1 MKGYRRV
8 NISENSKSQEN
19 SLCSLCSCNN
29 CSLIKLIIIFISLTI
44 LISVI
49 YIFFFY
55 SDSDDEINF
64 LINPNNQG
72 NIISNNNNESQIKKI
87 DKAKIYKEIRSYEK
101 KLREITKKEMADFR
115 QINNLGVLY
124 DRTKYPHPEQPT
136 VSIITT
142 IYNQA
147 HCIFKA
153 IRSVQNQSLKN
164 IEMIIIDD
172 CSCDNSTETVE
183 QFMKEDERISLI
195 KKDVNE
201 GIMIT
206 RNKAIRQAKGKY
218 ICILDADDTLA
229 HKDILLYAS
238 QIAEYG
244 DLDVVE
250 FLTAYFRENVF
261 QGYYHFHGKNFGIIY
276 QPELKNKFYD
286 FKDEESYRAIKCRT
300 VWGKIVKNEVFQKT
314 LDFIPKK
321 YSEDYILGFEDTMI
335 TVSLYHVAQSYYLF
349 KQPGYYYT
357 FDERKGRFPINR
369 QKKCGK
375 KEGIRGY
382 DHLKFL
388 QFLID
393 IYEDNSFYKQVIY
406 HELKAINNYTYSNFK
421 RTIHDHF
428 NWTYNILD
436 ELLNS
441 NYINEKQKVKV
452 QLIKDEVKN
461 NENESKQKKK
471 K

>member
-1 MKGYRRV
+1 MKGYKRV
-8 NISENSKSQEN
+8 NISEYNRYPEN
-19 SLCSLCSCNN
+19 SICNCYN
-29 CSLIKLIIIFISLTI
+29 CTPIKLLIIFISITI

-49 YIFFFY
+49 FIFFFY
-55 SDSDDEINF
+55 SDYSDERIYLEIN
-64 LINPNNQG
+64 NNQKEA
-72 NIISNNNNESQIKKI
+72 NIINQNKKI
-87 DKAKIYKEIRSYEK
+87 DREKAYKEIRSFEK
-101 KLREITKKEMADFR
+101 KLREISKKEMRDFR

-124 DRTKYPHPEQPT
+124 DRTKYPRTEKPD

-147 HCIFKA
+147 HCIHKA

-183 QFMKEDERISLI
+183 QYLKEDERIVLI

-206 RNKAIRQAKGKY
+206 RNKAIRQAKGRY
-218 ICILDADDTLA
+218 ICILDADDTLVQ
-229 HKDILLYAS
+229 KDILLYALH
-238 QIAEYG
+238 IADLG

-250 FLTAYFRENVF
+250 FLTGLFKDNQL
-261 QGYYHFHGKNFGIIY
+261 QGYYHFHGKYLGIIY

-286 FKDEESYRAIKCRT
+286 FKDDENYRAIKCRT
-300 VWGKIVKNEVFQKT
+300 VWGKIVKNEVLQKT

-357 FDERKGRFPINR
+357 FDERKGRFPINK

-421 RTIHDHF
+421 RSINNHF

-441 NYINEKQKVKV
+441 QYINDKQKAKV
-452 QLIKDEVKN
+452 QQIKDEVKS
-461 NENESKQKKK
+461 NENNKKQKK
-471 K
+471 